1 MLILAV
7 GVNHRT
13 APVEIR
19 EKLSFSD
26 SSLGEWLEK
35 LNSYPAIE
43 GCAIISTC
51 NRTEI
56 YAATREMDEG
66 LGAVWDFLSA
76 KSGVDISEIKN
87 CTYVHN
93 LYDAIRHL
101 FRVASGLDSMV
112 LGETQILGQVRH
124 AYQAACEY
132 GATNKVL
139 NTLFQQAITV
149 GKRVRTETGIDR
161 NPVSI
166 SYIAVEL
173 AKQMFGSL
181 QGREVLVIGAGKMS
195 ENTALHLV
203 SNGVSG
209 IIVSNRSF
217 DRAVRMARRFN
228 GRAVRFDDLFG
239 CMARADIVI
248 SCTSASHYVVRKSEV
263 DEVMKRRG
271 GKKIMIIDIAVPR
284 DIDPAVA
291 GIEGVALYDVDDLQN
306 VVDQNLS
313 ERKKAAV
320 EAEKII
326 EEEIDEIMK
335 WLGTQFVVP
344 TIASFKS
351 LGEEI
356 KQKELRR
363 ALNRLGDI
371 SDHDRKVVSSM
382 ANSIVN
388 QLLHIPITRLKEYAL
403 TAEGHLYTEV
413 LQNLF
418 DLEVPGQ
425 KLKSGKKAGAEIK
438 LVRRG

>member
-1 MLILAV
+1 MLFLVV

-19 EKLSFSD
+19 EKLSFSEG
-26 SSLGEWLEK
+26 SLGDWLGR
-35 LNSYPAIE
+35 LNAYPAIE
-43 GCAIISTC
+43 GCAILSTC

-56 YAATREMDEG
+56 YAATREMNDG
-66 LGAVWDFLSA
+66 LGAVWDLLSQ
-76 KSGVDISEIKN
+76 KSGVDISGIKN
-87 CTYVHN
+87 YTYVHN

-101 FRVASGLDSMV
+101 FRVTSGLDSMV

-124 AYQAACEY
+124 VYQAACRH

-139 NTLFQQAITV
+139 NTLFQHAITV
-149 GKRVRTETGIDR
+149 GKRVRTETGIDK

-173 AKQMFGSL
+173 AKQVFGSL
-181 QGREVLVIGAGKMS
+181 KDRQVLVIGAGKMS
-195 ENTALHLV
+195 ENTILHLM

-217 DRAVRMARRFN
+217 ERAAVMAGKYN
-228 GRAVRFDDLFG
+228 AKAVRFDQLFEFMTG
-239 CMARADIVI
+239 ADIVI
-248 SCTSASHYVVRKSEV
+248 SCTSASHYVVRASDIKK
-263 DEVMKRRG
+263 VMKARSD
-271 GKKIMIIDIAVPR
+271 KKILIIDIAVPR
-284 DIDPAVA
+284 DIEPSAA
-291 GIEGVALYDVDDLQN
+291 GEEGVTLYDVDDLQN
-306 VVDQNLS
+306 VVDHNLA

-320 EAEKII
+320 MAEKII
-326 EEEIDEIMK
+326 EEELDETMK
-335 WLGTQFVVP
+335 WLGTQFAVP
-344 TIASFKS
+344 TICSLKK

-363 ALNRLGDI
+363 ALNRLGNI
-371 SDHDRKVVSSM
+371 SEHDYKVVSSM

-388 QLLHIPITRLKEYAL
+388 QLLHTPVTRLKEYAL

-425 KLKSGKKAGAEIK
+425 QPRTGKKERAAIK
-438 LVRRG
+438 LVRQK